1 MARHAR
7 GARPAEDE
15 QPAGRAG
22 RRQARAAAQQKRRRR
37 TGGLLAICA
46 TALAAGAGGVVS
58 GVLPAPDA
66 AVVAGDAPLEALSPD
81 GTGTPGSSSPG
92 ASPNGATAA
101 GTPSPSAGVTR
112 ADASPA
118 ADRGE
123 ARSPLASPT
132 AIAPGATAAPSSP
145 ATTAPAPKP
154 SPTATAKPT
163 ATASPSTKAATPAA
177 AVLALVNDQ
186 RKAAG
191 CAPVTADARLDAL
204 ATAFSDD
211 MAARGFFD
219 HTDPDGHSPWDRA
232 KAAGI
237 SNLGGENIARGQ
249 ATAEAVMTAWM
260 NSPGHRAN
268 ILNCQFTK
276 LGVGVHTGSGGPWW
290 TQDFGF

>member
-1 MARHAR
+1 M
-7 GARPAEDE
+7 
-15 QPAGRAG
+15 
-22 RRQARAAAQQKRRRR
+22 
-37 TGGLLAICA
+37 
-46 TALAAGAGGVVS
+46 
-58 GVLPAPDA
+58 
-66 AVVAGDAPLEALSPD
+66 
-81 GTGTPGSSSPG
+81 
-92 ASPNGATAA
+92 
-101 GTPSPSAGVTR
+101 TR

-232 KAAGI
+232 KAHAASATSG
-237 SNLGGENIARGQ
+237 AR
-249 ATAEAVMTAWM
+249 T
-260 NSPGHRAN
+260 SPAAR
-268 ILNCQFTK
+268 
-276 LGVGVHTGSGGPWW
+276 PPPRP
-290 TQDFGF
+290 